1 MRSQSPSFLG
11 VPGFDSRIGQ
21 RDRSGSPPT
30 VPSLGQGKPNAS
42 DNIASTD
49 YIDNGI
55 AEIEAFLAEKS
66 LATV

>member
-1 MRSQSPSFLG
+1 MG

-21 RDRSGSPPT
+21 RDRSGSRPIAPN
-30 VPSLGQGKPNAS
+30 LGQGNLNAS
-42 DNIASTD
+42 DNIASKD